1 MGDAAGTMVSVLAM
15 ALSLGAAHPIHSSLT
30 TVAWRQETRTL
41 EVAIRLFT
49 QDLQDALARRK
60 GSGCEYAQAVLTLH
74 DAAGRTVPTDRC
86 TIVRDGDVTWIRLI
100 AAPGDLHALRLS
112 NSLLFELFEDQI
124 NIVQS
129 SVDGRA
135 RTVLFTRGDGPKA
148 LT

>member
-1 MGDAAGTMVSVLAM
+1 MVNVFVV

-30 TVAWRQETRTL
+30 TVAWRQDTRTL
-41 EVAIRLFT
+41 EVAVRLFT

-60 GSGCEYAQAVLTLH
+60 GTGCEYAQAVLTLR

-86 TIVRDGDVTWIRLI
+86 TIARDGDVTWIHLS
-100 AAPGDLHALRLS
+100 ATPGDLHALRLS

-129 SVDGRA
+129 SLDGRA
-135 RTVLFTRGDGPKA
+135 RTVLYTRGDGPKA

>member
-1 MGDAAGTMVSVLAM
+1 MVSVLAV
-15 ALSLGAAHPIHSSLT
+15 ALSLGASHPMHSSLT
-30 TVAWRQETRTL
+30 TVAWHPETRTL
-41 EVAIRLFT
+41 EVAVRVFT

-60 GSGCEYAQAVLTLH
+60 GTGCQYAQAVLTLR
-74 DAAGRTVPTDRC
+74 DAAGHTVPTDRC
-86 TIVRDGDVTWIRLI
+86 TIASDGDVTWIRLS
-100 AAPGDLHALRLS
+100 AAPGDPHALRLS
-112 NSLLFELFEDQI
+112 NTLLFELFEDQI